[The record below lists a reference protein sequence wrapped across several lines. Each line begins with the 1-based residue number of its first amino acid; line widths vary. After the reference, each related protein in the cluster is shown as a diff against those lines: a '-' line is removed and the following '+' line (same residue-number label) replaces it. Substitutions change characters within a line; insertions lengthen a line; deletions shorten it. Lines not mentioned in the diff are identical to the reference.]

1 MRAAAALVACIPLAV
16 PSPALADEAAAR
28 AICDRALAA
37 PAGTEVAR
45 VHLLLDLCL
54 TTGDPGTRR
63 AEAEAAR
70 DRALATLRAGG
81 HAPVDLVVTPSTALV
96 TIAAL
101 GDVQLTTPRTVWL
114 PLGTH
119 EVRAT
124 ADGYQG
130 GSLTVSIT
138 TRDPGPPLRLTLLP
152 AVAATAGEQ
161 EVDFG
166 EEGAAGDVESASD
179 LPQARHDELLK
190 DKYRRGLAATGDVE
204 RQAPRRLTAGIRVG
218 VGGVLVDGMDT
229 DGALLLRAGARVRYA
244 IAGPL
249 GVQVEPAAQA
259 ILGEQRVWSASL
271 PVLLAAGRFRAGP
284 ALNVHRSDRT
294 RAELAAVLAARIWR
308 GFEARA
314 EAGITRVDGARLFG
328 VLLQWDS
335 GD

>member
-28 AICDRALAA
+28 AICSRALAA

-81 HAPVDLVVTPSTALV
+81 HAPVDLVVTPSTAVV

-101 GDVQLTTPRTVWL
+101 GDVELTTPRTVWL

-130 GSLTVSIT
+130 GSVTVSIT
-138 TRDPGPPLRLTLLP
+138 TGDPGPPLRLTLVP
-152 AVAATAGEQ
+152 AVAATPGEQ

-204 RQAPRRLTAGIRVG
+204 RQAPRRLTAGIRIG
-218 VGGVLVDGMDT
+218 SGMLVLHGDLAPVQ
-229 DGALLLRAGARVRYA
+229 RAGIRARYA
-244 IAGPL
+244 ITPAFA
-249 GVQVEPAAQA
+249 VQVEPSAQLA
-259 ILGEQRVWSASL
+259 VPDDLVWSASL

-284 ALNVHRSDRT
+284 AINVYRMNRT
-294 RAELAAVLAARIWR
+294 RAELAAAIAARVW
-308 GFEARA
+308 GGVEVRA
-314 EAGITRVDGARLFG
+314 EAGITQVDGSRLFAF
-328 VLLQWDS
+328 LLQWDS